1 ALCRHPQTHEAWAQ
15 LHAGEA
21 QVGSARAAYLP
32 TLNASLQNARD
43 HAITQVPS
51 IPVLNTDTH
60 SRYRSDTLT
69 LNWLLYDFGARDA
82 ALKNAH
88 ALLEAAQANIDG
100 TMQKVLAGT
109 AQDYYAAIA
118 AQAAWQAE
126 QETET
131 AAEQSLEASS
141 RRVRA
146 GVAAISDQLQAQTAA
161 AQARYALAKAEGA
174 WRNATGAL
182 ALDMGLSPST
192 LLRLPPASQLDASSN
207 AGLRPVDELL
217 AAAQREHPSLQA
229 ARAQLAAAQA
239 KEDQVRAQG
248 RPSVNFV
255 ARANHSTQPESLGT
269 GLPLVGAHTQDR
281 YIGIQVDIPLFEGFG
296 RHYQALQAAA
306 EAESRQSQLEDAQM
320 QVAQGVWTHYQAL
333 ETATANTRI
342 TRELLD
348 SAQAAFIAGKAR
360 YEKGAGNILELL
372 SVQAEL
378 ARARQQRVQAL
389 TDWLTA
395 RLQLA
400 ASVGRLDPAALR

>member
-1 ALCRHPQTHEAWAQ
+1 MLRWPSGRAASACCHLEPLQ
-15 LHAGEA
+15 HAGPAVHGGYGINRFGERGNSSCLGFV
-21 QVGSARAAYLP
+21 Q
-32 TLNASLQNARD
+32 Q
-43 HAITQVPS
+43 
-51 IPVLNTDTH
+51 
-60 SRYRSDTLT
+60 SRLT

-88 ALLEAAQANIDG
+88 ALLESAQANLDG
-100 TMQKVLAGT
+100 VMQKVLAGT

-118 AQAAWQAE
+118 AQAARQAE

-131 AAEQSLEASS
+131 VAEQSLEASS

-174 WRNATGAL
+174 WRNAMGAL

-192 LLRLPPASQLDASSN
+192 PLRLPPASQFDASSN
-207 AGLRPVDELL
+207 AGLGPVDELL
-217 AAAQREHPSLQA
+217 AVAQREHPSLLA

-239 KEDQVRAQG
+239 KEDQVQAQG
-248 RPSVNFV
+248 RPSVSFV

-269 GLPLVGAHTQDR
+269 GLPLVGARAQDH

-296 RHYQALQAAA
+296 RHYQILQAAA
-306 EAESRQSQLEDAQM
+306 EAENRQAQLEDAQM
-320 QVAQGVWTHYQAL
+320 QVTQGVWTHYQSL
-333 ETATANTRI
+333 ETATANARI

-348 SAQAAFIAGKAR
+348 SAQAAFVVGKAR

-378 ARARQQRVQAL
+378 AKARQQRVQAL

-400 ASVGRLDPAALR
+400 ASVGRLDPGALR